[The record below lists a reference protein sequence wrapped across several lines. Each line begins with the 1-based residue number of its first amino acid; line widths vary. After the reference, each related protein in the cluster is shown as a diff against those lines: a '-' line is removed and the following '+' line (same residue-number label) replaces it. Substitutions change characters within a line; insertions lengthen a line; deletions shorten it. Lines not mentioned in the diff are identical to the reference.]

1 MDQEPDRS
9 EAHWQGHFSSREMA
23 VAYAADIEK
32 IAGMQGDPI
41 PRTEVTRDREGGWNV
56 WIWRD

>member
-9 EAHWQGHFSSREMA
+9 EAYWQGHFGTREMA

-32 IAGMQGDPI
+32 GAAMQGDPI

-56 WIWRD
+56 WIWR